1 LGIRWIG
8 EGEEEGRGRGD
19 WVHIGQKAGRG
30 GICRE
35 VERAAMGATVAA
47 RDVRRK
53 AGESD
58 KCMEMEKAAVGVA
71 LTARGGIGR
80 GQRAQGD
87 GEGSDGGCLPSEE
100 AGMGER
106 ERG

>member
-1 LGIRWIG
+1 LGREKRRAG
-8 EGEEEGRGRGD
+8 GRGD

-53 AGESD
+53 AGEGGT
-58 KCMEMEKAAVGVA
+58 CMEMEKAAVGVA

-87 GEGSDGGCLPSEE
+87 GEGSDGGCLPSEGV
-100 AGMGER
+100 GMGER